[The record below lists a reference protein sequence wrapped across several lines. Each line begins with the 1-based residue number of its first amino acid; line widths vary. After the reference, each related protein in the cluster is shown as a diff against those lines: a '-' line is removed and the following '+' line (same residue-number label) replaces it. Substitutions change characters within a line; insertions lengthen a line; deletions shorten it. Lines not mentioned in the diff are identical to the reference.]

1 MIWLILFLA
10 SFFEPVPGPG
20 HGQKDR
26 SQRHGSEL
34 DVARLAKNLPD
45 LRAGALLIKAALDE
59 LYRRGGSLSL
69 HQRSGKL
76 WRQRSRRRQSELN
89 LAKTVRQHGHLLR
102 KEQRSLVQVAHMAG
116 KVLDFRQVVRRDE
129 DCGFGGA
136 FQHALDQLIT
146 NQRVQAAE

>member
-69 HQRSGKL
+69 HPRCGKL
-76 WRQRSRRRQSELN
+76 LWQGSGGRQSELN
-89 LAKTVRQHGHLLR
+89 LAKTVRQHVLL
-102 KEQRSLVQVAHMAG
+102 
-116 KVLDFRQVVRRDE
+116 
-129 DCGFGGA
+129 
-136 FQHALDQLIT
+136 LIRG
-146 NQRVQAAE
+146 Q